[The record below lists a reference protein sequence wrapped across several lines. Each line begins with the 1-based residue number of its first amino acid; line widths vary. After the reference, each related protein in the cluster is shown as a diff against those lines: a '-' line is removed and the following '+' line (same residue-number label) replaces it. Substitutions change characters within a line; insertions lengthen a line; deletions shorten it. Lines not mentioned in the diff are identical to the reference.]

1 MHRTVVSE
9 GGYRVF
15 AEVALVEGA
24 TVDAIAMLR
33 RAVDTATVVI
43 EHTTAAQFADPT
55 LCTNWTVKD
64 VINHLV
70 VATRTFAIAA
80 EQASTTPEAHTTV
93 PASPLSPT
101 RVSAWI
107 GLGQLTSRGRVR
119 TDPRS
124 GWDRAAR
131 RAIAAFEAP
140 GVLDKVANLPF
151 ATISVKVSL
160 DILIFDVATHATD
173 LARATGQT
181 VADKELLEAVLT
193 LGHQVISPKLRVAGV
208 FDEEQ
213 PVPADAPIEDR
224 LLTFAGRRI

>member
-1 MHRTVVSE
+1 MLHR
-9 GGYRVF
+9 
-15 AEVALVEGA
+15 AL
-24 TVDAIAMLR
+24 
-33 RAVDTATVVI
+33 DTATVVI
-43 EHTTAAQFADPT
+43 EHTTATQFADPT
-55 LCTNWTVKD
+55 LCTEWTVKD
-64 VINHLV
+64 MINHLV

-80 EQASTTPEAHTTV
+80 EQASAAPEAHTAV
-93 PASPLSPT
+93 PASASLSPA

-119 TDPRS
+119 ADPRS
-124 GWDRAAR
+124 VWDRTAH

-151 ATISVKVSL
+151 ATMSVKLAL

-181 VADKELLEAVLT
+181 MPDKELLEAVLA
-193 LGHQVISPKLRVAGV
+193 LGHQVISPKLRRAGI

-213 PVPADAPIEDR
+213 PGPADAPIEDR